1 MGALLDSL
9 TGGAGASAD
18 SRAQEFP
25 ADDTQL
31 NVSYRVTSIVGNG
44 RDELTSV
51 YDPDAVIPGDTYVP
65 PTGPPLGGVVY
76 TSRGQRVVTM
86 TVKVECGFQAAGANA
101 HYYAE
106 RIRTRI
112 KLPSARR
119 ALKAMGLAI
128 NEILPSHDFA
138 GSSFANREDSVSFL
152 EVILNATDSAQDEPV
167 TTIEQV
173 IIDPPVLGD

>member
-9 TGGAGASAD
+9 TGGAAAGAD
-18 SRAQEFP
+18 STAQVFP

-31 NVSYRVTSIVGNG
+31 NVTYRVTSIVGNG

-51 YDPDAVIPGDTYVP
+51 YDPDAVIPGDTYA
-65 PTGPPLGGVVY
+65 GPGAPLGGVVY

-86 TVKVECGFQAAGANA
+86 TIKVECGFQAAGANA

-128 NEILPSHDFA
+128 NEILPSRDFA

-152 EVILNATDSAQDEPV
+152 ELVLNATDSASDEPV

-173 IIDPPVLGD
+173 IIDPPVLG